1 MTNDLVEENGKLKI
15 LKEDKL
21 ILTYNGYISW
31 NKFAELYNRTLFI
44 KNLLQGE
51 EG

>member
-1 MTNDLVEENGKLKI
+1 MTNDLIEENGKLKI

-21 ILTYNGYISW
+21 VPTRNGYISW
-31 NKFAELYNRTLFI
+31 NKFAELYNLTLFI
-44 KNLLQGE
+44 KNLLQDE